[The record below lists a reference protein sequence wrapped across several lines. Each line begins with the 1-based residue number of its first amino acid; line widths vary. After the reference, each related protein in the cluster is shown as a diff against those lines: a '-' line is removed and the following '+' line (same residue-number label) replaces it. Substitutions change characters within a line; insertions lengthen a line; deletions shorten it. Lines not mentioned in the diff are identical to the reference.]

1 MSTLTSNITPSVGQ
15 RLPPLQNG
23 DRLNRVEF
31 ERRFD
36 ATPGLKNAE
45 LIEGIVH
52 MPPPVSHADHSRPNA
67 SIITWMTYYCSS
79 TPGTDSGTNGSLRL
93 DLDNMPQPDAYLM
106 IREKSGG
113 QSQISSDGYVVGAP
127 ELVCEVAASTVSFDL
142 HAKRNLYRRA
152 GVREYIVW
160 RTYDR
165 EIDYFIL
172 RDGDFARLAPVSTEP
187 AVVYHSEV
195 FPGLWLD
202 ASAMLRGDLKSVL
215 DQLQQGS
222 ASPEHDAFVEQM
234 TARSTRPL
242 T

>member
-1 MSTLTSNITPSVGQ
+1 MFW
-15 RLPPLQNG
+15 
-23 DRLNRVEF
+23 LNHYKL
-31 ERRFD
+31 
-36 ATPGLKNAE
+36 ATPGLR
-45 LIEGIVH
+45 
-52 MPPPVSHADHSRPNA
+52 S
-67 SIITWMTYYCSS
+67 
-79 TPGTDSGTNGSLRL
+79 GTDGSIRL
-93 DLDNMPQPDAYLM
+93 DNDNMPQPDAYLFVDPAF
-106 IREKSGG
+106 GG
-113 QSQISSDGYVVGAP
+113 QAQLSHDDFVRGAP
-127 ELVCEVAASTVSFDL
+127 ELVCEVSASSVSIDL
-142 HAKRNLYRRA
+142 HSKFAVYRRA